1 LGPFLYGGGDYE
13 KILGMYR
20 RYWQQFS
27 KYWGYFIL
35 VTIGSSFIIG
45 QVVIPG
51 LTWLVQKMME
61 LANIPYLSYTN
72 IVSVILGH
80 PVVAVGLLIILIITL
95 LAAYLQF
102 TIWMAIVANIRAQ
115 QNVSIWQL
123 IVERIKDLRRVRF
136 TTMLVTIAYLIVV
149 VPFSK
154 TIFQSELLSKITI
167 PVFILDDMWNSA
179 TIWVPIVTFTLLAVF
194 LSIRLITFLPG
205 TINRHE
211 TTFEVI
217 VDSWRETKGHFFKIA
232 VKLFASSFLLGLIG
246 AVSRGILYVVQ
257 TLLDQHLP
265 AIALGGAVINL
276 MLLEIINQILMVMG
290 VVFIVNI
297 ALDEFQGSIV
307 SKSAQTNGVVRFKK
321 LKRSLAVVLV
331 VVIGGAAGVYNF
343 AYFKGA
349 LIDPPLVIAHRGV
362 DDQNGVQNTIP
373 ALEKT
378 AKEKPDFV
386 EMDIHETKDHQF
398 VVIHDGNLKNLAG
411 VNKKVHDLTLA
422 QLTQLTV
429 SENDQSAKIPS
440 FNDYLAAAEKNHQ
453 KLLVE
458 IKTSNEDSPEMV
470 SNFLKLYQKRM
481 LADGNYMHSLSYP
494 VITKVKKQ
502 EPQLFSSFI
511 LPYNLAFPRTQ
522 ANAYTMEETT
532 LTQAFM
538 DQAHKRNK

>member
-1 LGPFLYGGGDYE
+1 MGPFLYGGGDYE

-72 IVSVILGH
+72 IVSVIIGH

-205 TINRHE
+205 SINRH
-211 TTFEVI
+211 
-217 VDSWRETKGHFFKIA
+217 
-232 VKLFASSFLLGLIG
+232 
-246 AVSRGILYVVQ
+246 
-257 TLLDQHLP
+257 
-265 AIALGGAVINL
+265 
-276 MLLEIINQILMVMG
+276 
-290 VVFIVNI
+290 
-297 ALDEFQGSIV
+297 
-307 SKSAQTNGVVRFKK
+307 
-321 LKRSLAVVLV
+321 
-331 VVIGGAAGVYNF
+331 
-343 AYFKGA
+343 
-349 LIDPPLVIAHRGV
+349 
-362 DDQNGVQNTIP
+362 
-373 ALEKT
+373 
-378 AKEKPDFV
+378 
-386 EMDIHETKDHQF
+386 
-398 VVIHDGNLKNLAG
+398 
-411 VNKKVHDLTLA
+411 
-422 QLTQLTV
+422 
-429 SENDQSAKIPS
+429 
-440 FNDYLAAAEKNHQ
+440 
-453 KLLVE
+453 
-458 IKTSNEDSPEMV
+458 
-470 SNFLKLYQKRM
+470 
-481 LADGNYMHSLSYP
+481 
-494 VITKVKKQ
+494 
-502 EPQLFSSFI
+502 
-511 LPYNLAFPRTQ
+511 
-522 ANAYTMEETT
+522 
-532 LTQAFM
+532 
-538 DQAHKRNK
+538 